1 MRKTPK
7 APKKRD
13 SLLTLEDAA
22 TLFGTTVA
30 AIQRMQR
37 EGLVRDATLGD
48 EALVMGPEMMRVEEA
63 AKRDPRI
70 LTCECLEGPCCCL

>member
-1 MRKTPK
+1 MRNTPK

-13 SLLTLEDAA
+13 ILLTLEDAA

-30 AIQRMQR
+30 AIQRMKR

-48 EALVMGPEMMRVEEA
+48 EAFVMGPEMMRVEEA
-63 AKRDPRI
+63 ARLDPRI
-70 LTCECLEGPCCCL
+70 LTCECCDGPCHCL